1 MKRRSPIYYSESQK
15 ALMWERW
22 NKGETLLEQIAGLLP
37 AEGSQTKPTTMT
49 ITKFI
54 ESEA

>member
-15 ALMWERW
+15 ALMCERW